1 MKINLGVIGPSDS
14 IELVKKAARDFDNLE
29 VFPFTYLK
37 TEDTITIIKENKK
50 HVDQWFFSGQAPYHL
65 ALSEGIITEEEG
77 IYPPLNGNSLYK
89 TLLEAQFKEQK
100 ILQKISLDTIR
111 EYEVNEI
118 QHSISPL
125 QISTFPYSGYMP
137 AEDIIEYHMKLYEA
151 GEIDA
156 VITCLRAV
164 YMRLTELKVPCYRV
178 TPDIISI
185 RLMLQILKERAASI
199 WYRKA
204 QTAILGVEVV
214 QVSNDDQ
221 LYSYKMKHQELELNR
236 LLLNSAEMIN
246 GSLVQIGD
254 GHFHIY
260 TTRGEMDLHLK
271 EGSLFKLIEDVKLHS
286 KLQIR
291 IGLGYGITALDAE
304 QNLRMAIQYA
314 RNKET
319 PVVII
324 VDENKQITENAA
336 AYGTISYNG
345 RLLGKEWEERL
356 KDSQISP
363 AIISKIQSLSQ
374 HYRKTELT
382 SHELSLWLKS
392 TERNARRILAE
403 MERLGLVQVAGEEQS
418 GQRGRP
424 KKVFKLNMDLQPF
437 HL

>member
-1 MKINLGVIGPSDS
+1 MRINLGVIGPSDS
-14 IELVKKAARDFDNLE
+14 IELVKIAAKEFDNLE
-29 VFPFTYLK
+29 IFPFSYQT
-37 TEDTITIIKENKK
+37 TEDTIKIIQENREN
-50 HVDQWFFSGQAPYHL
+50 VDQWFFSGQAPYHL
-65 ALSEGIITEEEG
+65 ALSEGLITEEEG

-111 EYEVNEI
+111 EHEVDDI
-118 QHSISPL
+118 QNSISPL

-137 AEDIIEYHMKLYEA
+137 AKDIIDYHLKLYKA

-156 VITCLRAV
+156 AVTCLRAV
-164 YMRLTELKVPCYRV
+164 YTRLTELKVPCYRV
-178 TPDIISI
+178 TPDITSIS
-185 RLMLQILKERAASI
+185 LMLQILKERGASI

-214 QVSNDDQ
+214 QVSNGDQ

-236 LLLNSAEMIN
+236 LLLNYAELIN

-260 TTRGEMDLHLK
+260 TTRGEMDLHLND
-271 EGSLFKLIEDVKLHS
+271 GSLFRLIEDVKLHS

-291 IGLGYGITALDAE
+291 TGLGYGITALEAE

-319 PVVII
+319 PVVIV
-324 VDENKQITENAA
+324 VDENKQVTENAA
-336 AYGTISYNG
+336 ANESISYSG
-345 RLLGKEWEERL
+345 RFLGREWEERL

-392 TERNARRILAE
+392 TERNARRILSE
-403 MERLGLVQVAGEEQS
+403 MERLNLVQVAGEEQS

-424 KKVFKLNMDLQPF
+424 KKVYKLSYDHQPF
-437 HL
+437 HS